1 MPRAM
6 HELGERL
13 HRAAHE
19 SARFYRHIAV
29 NVFTDLLNASDT
41 GGMPAAGEEETA
53 RDEDEYTLDV
63 VRVRKATSPR
73 LEWGDNRN
81 RRELCRGQF
90 RRFHAAVSNRTASSE
105 RMHAEIRS
113 LSDAMETE
121 RWMQKD
127 FQVMIGRTGRINHI
141 DLERNPKGVLYDN
154 FQERRLRYVVQL
166 EAIADAIRKE
176 SYDSD
181 DDPC

>member
-1 MPRAM
+1 
-6 HELGERL
+6 
-13 HRAAHE
+13 
-19 SARFYRHIAV
+19 
-29 NVFTDLLNASDT
+29 
-41 GGMPAAGEEETA
+41 
-53 RDEDEYTLDV
+53 
-63 VRVRKATSPR
+63 
-73 LEWGDNRN
+73 
-81 RRELCRGQF
+81 
-90 RRFHAAVSNRTASSE
+90 
-105 RMHAEIRS
+105 MHAEIRS
-113 LSDAMETE
+113 LSDAMETQ